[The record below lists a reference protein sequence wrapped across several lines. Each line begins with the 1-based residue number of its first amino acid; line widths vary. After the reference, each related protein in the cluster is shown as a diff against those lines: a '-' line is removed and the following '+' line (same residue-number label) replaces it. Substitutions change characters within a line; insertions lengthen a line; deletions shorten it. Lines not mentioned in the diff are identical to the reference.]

1 MGNIH
6 TPKTIYSNGLV
17 LEFKVKN
24 KQVIYKLSKWVDQG
38 SVLAPIEE
46 KKLGDKSP
54 NDIIK
59 EAQRLFTSVGVNQ

>member
-24 KQVIYKLSKWVDQG
+24 KQVIYKLSKWVDAG
-38 SVLAPIEE
+38 SSLSLIEE
-46 KKLGDKSP
+46 KKLGVQSP
-54 NDIIK
+54 EEIMK
-59 EAQRLFTSVGVNQ
+59 EAQRLFTGVMQK